1 MKYLNLNLLKTVILF
16 FIFFILLYRAFF
28 TSEKLVIDMNIQLPQ
43 YEKNLDFSNFRTDI
57 KAIALYLPQFHSI
70 KENDIW
76 WGKGFTEWTNV
87 KKSKPH
93 FEGHHQPRIPGDKLN
108 YLEYYE
114 LTNSNII
121 KKQIQLAKNHGIYG
135 FGIYYYWFSGKR
147 LLEKP
152 LDIYLNDKS
161 LNFPFLLIWAN
172 ENWTR
177 HWNGRN
183 KDILIKQEYKHK
195 DPELFIKDIKK
206 YLIDRRYIKIDN
218 RPVIGLYEPF
228 DIPQLKKT
236 IKIWREKSLEYGIG
250 DIFIL
255 VCLSKH
261 KIIKIQDIKLFDGA
275 YDFPPRNKICNI
287 RLNIYRKTFLYTSII
302 YKNIYL
308 NNIINSKKLPI
319 YRGSMIEWD
328 NCPRIRKCTIFDHY
342 SPEQFYMVNKIII
355 EWTKKNYKKENR
367 FIFINAWN
375 EWGEGSYLE
384 PDDKYGYASINAL
397 SKALFN
403 LSYVKIKNLK
413 NMNKTS
419 KILVQANICY
429 QYLIKDIIK
438 FTNNIPVK
446 FDLFIFLNSKNIN
459 MDIENYIK
467 NNSKAFNFKIRLFP
481 NKENNFLP
489 FLEQVAP
496 HIKKYKYYCHIYT
509 KKSIHL
515 KFFDEWRKYL
525 LNNLLG
531 NNNIISEIL
540 TEFENNK
547 NLGLIYPETFY
558 KVFLNY
564 GKNEIDLHSN
574 QLDILLNEIFKNFKI
589 IKNKSNFQEVNMFWA
604 KSKAI
609 HQIFKKNILKKIQK
623 ENNNLNNTIQNFIDR
638 IWIYI
643 VKLNGFYYKKIFK
656 HI

>member
-1 MKYLNLNLLKTVILF
+1 
-16 FIFFILLYRAFF
+16 
-28 TSEKLVIDMNIQLPQ
+28 LVIDINSQISQ
-43 YEKNLDFSNFRTDI
+43 YEKNLDFSNFHSDI
-57 KAIALYLPQFHSI
+57 KAIAIYLPQFHSI

-76 WGKGFTEWTNV
+76 WCKGFTEWTNV
-87 KKSKPH
+87 KKCKPH

-108 YLEYYE
+108 YLDYYK
-114 LTNSNII
+114 LTNSKII
-121 KKQIQLAKNHGIYG
+121 KKQIELAKNHGIYG

-177 HWNGRN
+177 QWNGGN
-183 KDILIKQEYKHK
+183 KDILIKQEYRDK

-206 YLIDRRYIKIDN
+206 YLIDKRYIKIEN

-228 DIPQLKKT
+228 YIPQLNKT
-236 IKIWREKSLEYGIG
+236 IKIWREKSIEYGIG
-250 DIFIL
+250 NIFIL
-255 VCLSKH
+255 VCLSNH
-261 KIIKIQDIKLFDGA
+261 KINKIQDIKLFDGA
-275 YDFPPRNKICNI
+275 YDFPPRNKIKNI
-287 RLNIYRKTFLYTSII
+287 RLKYRNTNIFLYSSLI

-308 NNIINSKKLPI
+308 NNIIDSKKLPI
-319 YRGSMIEWD
+319 YRGSMLEWD
-328 NCPRIRKCTIFDHY
+328 NCPRKRSCNIFDHY
-342 SPEQFYMVNKIII
+342 SPEQFYMINKIIV

-384 PDDKYGYASINAL
+384 PDDKYGYASINSL

-403 LSYVKIKNLK
+403 LSYVKIKNLI

-419 KILVQANICY
+419 KILVQANMY
-429 QYLIKDIIK
+429 KKYLIKDIIK

-446 FDLFIFLNSKNIN
+446 FDLFIFINSKNVN

-481 NKENNFLP
+481 NEENDFLP
-489 FLEQVAP
+489 FLEQVAS
-496 HIKKYKYYCHIYT
+496 HIKKYRYYCHLYT
-509 KKSIHL
+509 KKSIHFE
-515 KFFDEWRKYL
+515 FFDEWRNYL

-540 TEFENNK
+540 TEFENNE

-558 KVFLNY
+558 KVFSKY
-564 GKNEIDLHSN
+564 RKNKIDLYTN
-574 QLDILLNEIFKNFKI
+574 QLNILLNEIFKNFKI
-589 IKNKSNFQEVNMFWA
+589 IKNNSDFQEVKMFWA
-604 KSKAI
+604 KTKAI
-609 HQIFKKNILKKIQK
+609 HQIFKKNILKKIQEEK
-623 ENNNLNNTIQNFIDR
+623 NNLNNTIQHFTDR
-638 IWIYI
+638 IWIYT
-643 VKLNGFYYKKIFK
+643 VRLNGFYYKKIFK